1 MYKHVAALQEWNEM
15 KEFNLNVHQ
24 TQALH
29 KWRSSNNKTEVS
41 NYLDLNDCDLFGLTD
56 TKLGNAWENLQKEI
70 KKKIVNFTL
79 GLHILSTSQ
88 N

>member
-29 KWRSSNNKTEVS
+29 K
-41 NYLDLNDCDLFGLTD
+41 
-56 TKLGNAWENLQKEI
+56 
-70 KKKIVNFTL
+70 
-79 GLHILSTSQ
+79 
-88 N
+88 